1 MGHSWSTLVHF
12 GPLWVNFLHY
22 LGHFGPYLDHP
33 NRQRNVRRRFKRRA
47 RVAHSARVGSHG
59 RSAGRN
65 ILLPPQSIS
74 LHYPSHDSSST
85 SPGLAPLTKY
95 IYLVGVRRNYRAG
108 YFFGFVC
115 GSAYCVGS
123 VYFIHSGQRWC
134 APTYLLPTP
143 TQSAGR
149 VIYPT
154 QGLPGPPWEAPASVR
169 VLVAP
174 AREPK
179 PPA

>member
-1 MGHSWSTLVHF
+1 MARGE
-12 GPLWVNFLHY
+12 PLRP
-22 LGHFGPYLDHP
+22 FGPYLDHP

-108 YFFGFVC
+108 YFFWICVRFRVLCGFRILYTQWSALVC
-115 GSAYCVGS
+115 AYLP
-123 VYFIHSGQRWC
+123 
-134 APTYLLPTP
+134 ATYAYPERREGHLPD
-143 TQSAGR
+143 S
-149 VIYPT
+149 
-154 QGLPGPPWEAPASVR
+154 GPPWAALGSPC
-169 VLVAP
+169 LG
-174 AREPK
+174 
-179 PPA
+179 

>member
-1 MGHSWSTLVHF
+1 MARGA
-12 GPLWVNFLHY
+12 PLRP
-22 LGHFGPYLDHP
+22 FGPYLDHP

-65 ILLPPQSIS
+65 ILLPPQSIT

-123 VYFIHSGQRWC
+123 VYFIQWSVLVC
-134 APTYLLPTP
+134 AYGFTYAYPERREGHLPD
-143 TQSAGR
+143 S
-149 VIYPT
+149 
-154 QGLPGPPWEAPASVR
+154 GPPWAALGSPCLS
-169 VLVAP
+169 
-174 AREPK
+174 
-179 PPA
+179 